1 MARLVS
7 LSGKQSGA
15 SLLAGTPGASRV
27 AVRQLPVRSPDCRR
41 GIAGRLADIFRK
53 RPGGQPLGELDVALG
68 PLAPRL
74 SFDCRPRTSGCIT
87 CFDLVPRSG
96 PRDRPRHRRLL
107 WEQKIADF
115 SGVVGSAQRAASR
128 RVGLSPEAGALF
140 VVSAPWRAEPEAGSG
155 HPFVG
160 RIVAAGGAGE
170 ANLGSVEP
178 RRRLAG
184 GRLFSPPRCGG

>member
-15 SLLAGTPGASRV
+15 SLLAGTPDASRV
-27 AVRQLPVRSPDCRR
+27 AVRQLAVRSRDNRP
-41 GIAGRLADIFRK
+41 GIAGRLADLFRK

-68 PLAPRL
+68 RLAARL
-74 SFDCRPRTSGCIT
+74 SFDRRPRTSGCIT

-96 PRDRPRHRRLL
+96 PRDRSRHGRLL
-107 WEQKIADF
+107 REQKIADF
-115 SGVVGSAQRAASR
+115 SGVVGSAQRAASC
-128 RVGLSPEAGALF
+128 RVGFSPEAGAFF
-140 VVSAPWRAEPEAGSG
+140 VVRAPWRAEPEAGSG
-155 HPFVG
+155 YPFVG

-170 ANLGSVEP
+170 ANLASVEP

-184 GRLFSPPRCGG
+184 GRLFSPPRR